1 MRISINA
8 YMDKE
13 ADGYEGSV
21 SIDRDDVDDLYAL
34 LALLKDATNAIGFT
48 YVESLGA
55 EKDNGEMVWSDF

>member
-21 SIDRDDVDDLYAL
+21 SIDRDDVDDLYTL
-34 LALLKDATNAIGFT
+34 LSVLKDAVNAFGFT

-55 EKDNGEMVWSDF
+55 EKDDGEMMWSDF